1 MPGLPSAVSS
11 AALSASASPPAAFA
25 GGASAFSAWARAR
38 LAAQPGLAAQLAAWA
53 TAPFARALM
62 HERLRGA
69 QQNTLDRL
77 LRELRRDV
85 MLTVMERDLAGAA
98 LLDEVTHTMTALAE
112 ESLQA
117 CVTVIEA
124 ELAPRYGLPFA
135 AAAERGTAGARQQLH
150 VVGMGKL
157 GGGELNVSS
166 DIDLI
171 FLYPEEGSTRGGTVE
186 VSNAEYFNQLGK
198 RLIQR
203 LSNVDADG
211 YVFRVDMRLRPWGD
225 GPLAMSFDALE
236 NYFVAH
242 GRDWERYAWIKAR
255 VLTGERAD
263 QLMQVAAP
271 FVYRRYLDF
280 GAVESLKGLHAEI
293 RREVARRDLADHVKL
308 GPGGIREIEFVAQ
321 AMQMIRGG
329 REARLRVRPTV
340 PALHT
345 LAELGL
351 LPHDVV
357 GQLCTAYDFLRRVEH
372 RLQYAEDQQTH
383 TLPQHDDA
391 RARLALSMG
400 CAGWP
405 AFMAALDT
413 HRANVGRHFD
423 FILGDAPTIDVGA
436 SPRSAP
442 TNGVG
447 DHAAETIVAQGFA
460 DGAELNRLIKLTQ
473 EGSKIKRLAG
483 TSRERFEQL
492 LPHAVE
498 AARATA
504 APDIALKRLIHF
516 LEAIASRSSYL
527 ALLIQ
532 SRAALLR
539 LAKLL
544 AASEWAAHYLTTH
557 PILLDELLDERTL
570 QAAPDFT
577 AWSRFAAAQ
586 LQAGHGAGLGTGP
599 GPSGS
604 NLEIQMNVL
613 REAHQAQVFRL
624 LAQDLQ
630 GMLTVETLADQ
641 LSELAD
647 RTLTLALAE
656 CWSTLKERHQSAPQF
671 AIIAYG
677 KLGGKE
683 LGYASDLDLVFIYDD
698 PHERAAQIYARLAQR
713 LLSFM
718 ETRTTAGRLFE
729 TDTRLRPDG
738 ASGLPVT
745 TLAAFCDYQ
754 EKRAWVWEHQAL
766 TRARFCA
773 GDAAIGAKFEQE
785 RTHILTLPRAH
796 AKLIEEVTT
805 MRQKMHDGHPNK
817 SKLFDLKHDA
827 GGMVDIEFCVQALVL
842 EHARKFAPLIENKGN
857 IALLLRAASAGLIA
871 PDIAEGAANA
881 YRAYRKHQHALRLNN
896 QEYARLPKE
905 QVSDEIA
912 VVLALRKSVLGQ

>member
-1 MPGLPSAVSS
+1 MTSTL
-11 AALSASASPPAAFA
+11 LCT
-25 GGASAFSAWARAR
+25 AFSGYARAR
-38 LAAQPGLAAQLAAWA
+38 FAAQPGLAAQVARWA
-53 TAPFARALM
+53 GCGNPAPFTRAAM
-62 HERLRGA
+62 AQRLQGPGA
-69 QQNTLDRL
+69 HGLDQAMRT
-77 LRELRRDV
+77 LRRDV
-85 MLTVMERDLAGAA
+85 LLTLMERDLAGTAA
-98 LLDEVTHTMTALAE
+98 LIEVTQTMTLLAE
-112 ESLQA
+112 ETIRASVA
-117 CVTVIEA
+117 ASAA
-124 ELAPRYGLPFA
+124 ELVPRYGVPHG
-135 AAAERGTAGARQQLH
+135 ESGQPQQLH

-171 FLYPEEGSTRGGTVE
+171 FLYPEEGATRGGTVE
-186 VSNAEYFNQLGK
+186 VSCAEYFNQLGK
-198 RLIQR
+198 RVIQS
-203 LSNVDADG
+203 LSNAGADG

-225 GPLAMSFDALE
+225 GALAMSFDALE

-255 VLTGERAD
+255 VLTGDRAAE
-263 QLMQVAAP
+263 LMQVATP
-271 FVYRRYLDF
+271 FIYRRYLDF

-321 AMQMIRGG
+321 ALQMIRGG
-329 REARLRVRPTV
+329 REAQLRQRPTV
-340 PALHT
+340 PTLRT
-345 LAELGL
+345 LAGMGL
-351 LPHDVV
+351 LPDDAVE
-357 GQLCTAYDFLRRVEH
+357 QLCSAYDFLRRVEH

-383 TLPQHDDA
+383 TLPQIEDA
-391 RARLALSMG
+391 RERLAASMG
-400 CAGWP
+400 CTGWSG
-405 AFMAALDT
+405 FMAALDA
-413 HRANVGRHFD
+413 HRTNVSRHFD
-423 FILGDAPTIDVGA
+423 FILGDAREADALRP
-436 SPRSAP
+436 AP
-442 TNGVG
+442 TNDFGG
-447 DHAAETIVAQGFA
+447 NALETVAGQGFS
-460 DGAELNRLIKLTQ
+460 DSDELNRLIRLTL
-473 EGSKIKRLAG
+473 EGSKIRRLAG
-483 TSRERFEQL
+483 ASRERFEQL
-492 LPHAVE
+492 LPHAVI
-498 AARATA
+498 AARTTD
-504 APDIALKRLIHF
+504 APDIALKRLITF
-516 LEAIASRSSYL
+516 LEAIASRASYL

-557 PILLDELLDERTL
+557 PILLDELLDERML
-570 QAAPDFT
+570 NAAPDFA
-577 AWSRFAAAQ
+577 AWSTLATAQ
-586 LQAGHGAGLGTGP
+586 LQAGHGIGGADLDA
-599 GPSGS
+599 
-604 NLEIQMNVL
+604 QMNAL
-613 REAHQAQVFRL
+613 REAHHAQVFRL
-624 LAQDLQ
+624 LVQDLQ
-630 GMLTVETLADQ
+630 GLLTVEALADQ

-647 RTLTLALAE
+647 RALALAIGE
-656 CWSTLKERHQSAPQF
+656 CWFALKEKHQPVPQF
-671 AIIAYG
+671 AVIAYG

-698 PHERAAQIYARLAQR
+698 DHERAAEIYARLAQR
-713 LLSFM
+713 LLTFM

-745 TLAAFCDYQ
+745 SLAAFRDYQ

-773 GDAAIGAKFEQE
+773 GDARIGAAFEE
-785 RTHILTLPRAH
+785 VRKHILTLPREH
-796 AKLIEEVTT
+796 AKLIEEVNV

-881 YRAYRKHQHALRLNN
+881 YRVYRKHQHALRLNN

-912 VVLALRKSVLGQ
+912 VVLALRKSVLGE

>member
-1 MPGLPSAVSS
+1 M
-11 AALSASASPPAAFA
+11 
-25 GGASAFSAWARAR
+25 
-38 LAAQPGLAAQLAAWA
+38 Q
-53 TAPFARALM
+53 
-62 HERLRGA
+62 ERLRGTNE
-69 QQNTLDRL
+69 NTLDQV
-77 LRELRRDV
+77 LRGLRRDV
-85 MLTVMERDLAGAA
+85 MLTVMARDLAGLAA
-98 LLDEVTHTMTALAE
+98 LDEVTQTMSALAE
-112 ESLQA
+112 EAIRVSVA
-117 CVTVIEA
+117 AIEV
-124 ELAPRYGLPFA
+124 ELAPRYGLPVA
-135 AAAERGTAGARQQLH
+135 APADSGRMAPADAPGHVQAGTATRQQLH

-255 VLTGERAD
+255 VLTGDRAD
-263 QLMQVAAP
+263 ELMKVATP
-271 FVYRRYLDF
+271 FVFRRYLDF
-280 GAVESLKGLHAEI
+280 GAVESLKSLHAEI

-308 GPGGIREIEFVAQ
+308 GPGGIREIEFIAQ

-329 REARLRVRPTV
+329 REARLRARPTV
-340 PALHT
+340 PTLNT
-345 LAELGL
+345 LADLGL
-351 LPHDVV
+351 LPLDVV
-357 GQLCTAYDFLRRVEH
+357 EQLCAAYDFLRRVEH

-383 TLPQHDDA
+383 TLPQQEDA
-391 RARLALSMG
+391 RARLAVSMG
-400 CAGWP
+400 SMDWP
-405 AFMAALDT
+405 AFIAALDA
-413 HRANVGRHFD
+413 HRANVSRHFD
-423 FILGDAPTIDVGA
+423 FILGDAPTPGSGT
-436 SPRSAP
+436 SPRAAS
-442 TNGVG
+442 TNGSGDQSPETPVG
-447 DHAAETIVAQGFA
+447 QGFA
-460 DGAELNRLIKLTQ
+460 DGDELNRLIKLTL
-473 EGSKIKRLAG
+473 EGSKIKRLASA
-483 TSRERFEQL
+483 SRERFEQL

-516 LEAIASRSSYL
+516 LEAIASRASYL

-544 AASEWAAHYLTTH
+544 AASEWAAQYLTTH

-570 QAAPDFT
+570 QAAPGFIE
-577 AWSRFAAAQ
+577 WSSFAAAQ
-586 LQAGHGAGLGTGP
+586 LQAGRHA
-599 GPSGS
+599 SGS
-604 NLEIQMNVL
+604 DLEVQMNVL

-624 LAQDLQ
+624 LVQDLQ
-630 GMLTVETLADQ
+630 GLLTVETLADH

-647 RTLTLALAE
+647 RTLALVLDE
-656 CWSTLKERHQSAPQF
+656 CWFALKEKHQSTPQF

-683 LGYASDLDLVFIYDD
+683 LGYASDLDLVFVYDD
-698 PHERAAQIYARLAQR
+698 EHERAAEIYARLAQR
-713 LLSFM
+713 LLTFM

-738 ASGLPVT
+738 DSGLPVT
-745 TLAAFCDYQ
+745 SLAAFRDYQ
-754 EKRAWVWEHQAL
+754 EKRAWAWEHQAL
-766 TRARFCA
+766 TRARYCA
-773 GDAAIGAKFEQE
+773 GDATIGAAFEE
-785 RTHILTLPRAH
+785 VRKHILTLPREH
-796 AKLIEEVTT
+796 AQLIEEVTT
-805 MRQKMHDGHPNK
+805 MRRKMHNGHPNK

-842 EHARKFAPLIENKGN
+842 EHACKFAPLIENKGN
-857 IALLLRAASAGLIA
+857 IALLMRAASAGLIV
-871 PDIAEGAANA
+871 PEIAEGAANA

-896 QEYARLPKE
+896 QEYARLPRE

-912 VVLALRKSVLGQ
+912 VVLALRWSVLGQ